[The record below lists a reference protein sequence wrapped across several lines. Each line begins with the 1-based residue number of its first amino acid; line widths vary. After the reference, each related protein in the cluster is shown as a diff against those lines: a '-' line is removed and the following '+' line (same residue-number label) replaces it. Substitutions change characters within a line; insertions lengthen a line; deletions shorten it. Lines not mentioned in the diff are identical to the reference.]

1 MNSLFVA
8 AATLAF
14 LTGLAHTVIGE
25 ILVFRRLRR
34 GTLIPTFGGDLLLE
48 RNVRILWASWHALTL
63 FGWSM
68 GAMLFMLAAAAPSEL
83 AMGIARLIS
92 AGMAT
97 GALAVLIG
105 TRGRHPGWIAM
116 SLVAI
121 LTELGR

>member
-1 MNSLFVA
+1 MNNLFVSA
-8 AATLAF
+8 AALAF

-34 GTLIPTFGGDLLLE
+34 GTLIPTFGGDVLLE
-48 RNVRILWASWHALTL
+48 RNVRILWASWHALAL

-68 GAMLFMLAAAAPSEL
+68 GAMLFMLATVPPSEL
-83 AMGIARLIS
+83 SLGIARLVS
-92 AGMAT
+92 AGMAA
-97 GALAVLIG
+97 GALTVLIG

-121 LTELGR
+121 LAELGR

>member
-1 MNSLFVA
+1 MNNALVA
-8 AATLAF
+8 ASALAF
-14 LTGLAHTVIGE
+14 ATGLAHTVIGE
-25 ILVFRRLRR
+25 VLVFRRLRR
-34 GTLIPTFGGDLLLE
+34 GTIIPTFGGDVLLE

-68 GAMLFMLAAAAPSEL
+68 GAMLIVLAGAPPGEL
-83 AMGIARLIS
+83 NSSIARLIS
-92 AGMAT
+92 VGMAT

-116 SLVAI
+116 SLVAV